1 MLGKAFS
8 CYFKVLQK
16 NDEEILP
23 QESCI
28 EDDEYNLMKQSW
40 KRKRSERIG
49 LFELKEQFQ
58 KMRLKIV
65 SSGW

>member
-28 EDDEYNLMKQSW
+28 EDDEYNLMS
-40 KRKRSERIG
+40 RAG
-49 LFELKEQFQ
+49 KE
-58 KMRLKIV
+58 KGVKESACLNSKNN
-65 SSGW
+65 SKKCD